1 MWKDGDDFTVGCWEF
16 AEGRTVCRSSPVRMT
31 TPTHYYT
38 RYANMDYTF
47 GASVKAALS
56 PSPLVPL
63 LLISYDIA
71 CQWFTNLFSRM
82 DNHWPEHIKLP
93 TTTKIIPAIPKLHEP
108 MHEAAN
114 HQVYSLNYIPGVGLS
129 DCECPE
135 RVWGPHN
142 ILGNSTKTQGPGSCQ
157 DVLDDHFSFWN
168 WQKYIGL
175 GKASARKYKVA
186 VAERNIQTEGHR
198 GFTASLEEATVAK
211 WETTCI
217 DWEQDELP
225 KTKPNPYHIE
235 GTCRYSNV
243 RYLHLTD
250 ILLVATTEAQVRK
263 ELAAEEEHHL
273 RDGGIS
279 LNDTTPS
286 GFLTSGLDLEDT
298 Q

>member
-1 MWKDGDDFTVGCWEF
+1 MP
-16 AEGRTVCRSSPVRMT
+16 PVFS
-31 TPTHYYT
+31 YS
-38 RYANMDYTF
+38 NMDYIF
-47 GASVKAALS
+47 GSTLQRV
-56 PSPLVPL
+56 LVPL
-63 LLISYDIA
+63 IVISYDIA
-71 CQWFTNLFSRM
+71 CQWFTNLFKRINS
-82 DNHWPEHIKLP
+82 HWPQEILLRP
-93 TTTKIIPAIPKLHEP
+93 GTQLIPAIPKLHEP
-108 MHEAAN
+108 MYQMAN

-142 ILGNSTKTQGPGSCQ
+142 ILGNSTKTQGPGSRQ

-186 VAERNIQTEGHR
+186 VAERNIHTEGHR
-198 GFTASLEEATVAK
+198 GFTASLVEATVAK

-250 ILLVATTEAQVRK
+250 I
-263 ELAAEEEHHL
+263 
-273 RDGGIS
+273 
-279 LNDTTPS
+279 
-286 GFLTSGLDLEDT
+286 
-298 Q
+298 